1 MASMSASPT
10 IPSDLRAG
18 ILNMLSGCASMKPGQ
33 TLLILTEPPGALH
46 YDPGLAEAIGEV
58 GASIG
63 LRVKEL
69 ELPHCPEA
77 SPPCDADMQAI
88 AAADCAL
95 FLTRRGDQLRFHPVL
110 AASAPVMCYALDRA
124 MLASQFGRAD
134 HRAFIDLLSC
144 LNAALAQARHIRV
157 SCPLG
162 TDFEGAGARFPA
174 TGGEVSVRR
183 FPLSVFSPVPAA
195 GYRGTIAVAGFLT
208 GTGKSRY
215 APYDLALSDILQI
228 CFDGTQI
235 TGFAGTDAEA
245 ARAHYDHV
253 GTRLGIEPRFV
264 HSWHAGM
271 HPGCAYHMQAG
282 ANVERWGSGA
292 FGNPR
297 VLHFHT
303 CGTVAPGEISLNVI
317 DPTIRLDGVAV
328 WETGRL
334 HPERVAG
341 GTELLARYPGLAQLF
356 VAPETEIGLAPSG
369 RLSLAPN
376 VPATDLGIAR
386 HGLSSVL

>member
-1 MASMSASPT
+1 MASISAFPE

-18 ILNMLSGCASMKPGQ
+18 ILNMLRGCASLKSGQ
-33 TLLILTEPPGALH
+33 TLLILTEPPGTIH
-46 YDPGLAEAIGEV
+46 YDPGLAQAIGAV
-58 GASIG
+58 GESIG
-63 LRVKEL
+63 LRVQEHV
-69 ELPHCPEA
+69 LPHCPKA
-77 SPPCDADMQAI
+77 SPPSDADMLAI

-110 AASAPVMCYALDRA
+110 AQTAPVMCYALDRA
-124 MLASQFGRAD
+124 MLASHFGRAD
-134 HRAFIDLLSC
+134 HAAFLELLSC
-144 LNAALAQARHIRV
+144 LNDALAQAHQIRV
-157 SCPLG
+157 TCPLG
-162 TDFEGAGARFPA
+162 TDFEGPGGRFPE

-215 APYDLALSDILQI
+215 APYDVALADTLQV

-235 TGFAGTDAEA
+235 TGFAGPDAQA

-253 GTRLGIEPRFV
+253 GALLGTEPRFV
-264 HSWHAGM
+264 HSWHAGI

-282 ANVERWGSGA
+282 VNVERWGSGA

-328 WETGRL
+328 WEDGCL
-334 HPERVAG
+334 YPDRVAG
-341 GTELLARYPGLAQLF
+341 GAELLARYPGLAELF
-356 VAPETEIGLAPSG
+356 ADPETEIGLAPSG
-369 RLSLAPN
+369 RLSLGPSA
-376 VPATDLGIAR
+376 PATD
-386 HGLSSVL
+386 

>member
-1 MASMSASPT
+1 MASLSDCPHVPA
-10 IPSDLRAG
+10 DLRAG
-18 ILNMLSGCASMKPGQ
+18 ILNMLRGCAALEAGQ
-33 TLLILTEPPGALH
+33 DLLILTEPEGGQH
-46 YDPGLAEAIGEV
+46 YDPGLAEAVAAV
-58 GASIG
+58 GLSIG
-63 LRVKEL
+63 LRVQQHV
-69 ELPHCPEA
+69 LPHCPGA
-77 SPPCDADMQAI
+77 LSPCDAEMQII

-95 FLTRRGDQLRFHPVL
+95 FLTRRGDQLRFHPML
-110 AASAPVMCYALDRA
+110 AQAAPVMCYALDRA
-124 MLASQFGRAD
+124 MLASQFGRAE
-134 HRAFIDLLSC
+134 HAAFLELLGC
-144 LNAALAQARHIRV
+144 LNDALARAQHIRV
-157 SCPLG
+157 TCPLG
-162 TDFEGAGARFPA
+162 TDFEGPGARFPE

-195 GYRGTIAVAGFLT
+195 DYHGTIAVAGFLT

-215 APYDLALSDILQI
+215 APYDLPLADTLRLRFS
-228 CFDGTQI
+228 GTQI
-235 TGFAGTDAEA
+235 TGFAGMDADA

-253 GTRLGIEPRFV
+253 GALLGTEPRFV

-328 WETGRL
+328 WEN
-334 HPERVAG
+334 PERVAG
-341 GTELLARYPGLAQLF
+341 GAAVLARYPCLAELF
-356 VAPETEIGLAPSG
+356 AAPETEIGLAPSG
-369 RLSLAPN
+369 RLSLEAN
-376 VPATDLGIAR
+376 VPATG
-386 HGLSSVL
+386 